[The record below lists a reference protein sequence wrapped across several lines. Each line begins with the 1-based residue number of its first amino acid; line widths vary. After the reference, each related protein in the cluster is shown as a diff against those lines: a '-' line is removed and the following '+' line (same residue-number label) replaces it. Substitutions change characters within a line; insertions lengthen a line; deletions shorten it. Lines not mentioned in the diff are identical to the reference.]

1 MMASLRTTTI
11 AGITAALVA
20 LVLVGGCGT
29 NPCAGDSAKSATPEC
44 LVSQNAE
51 IDLVVIDKTAYARGD
66 IIPDVKDS
74 ELGDQIGTV
83 DRTGVTDD
91 FQDWDATALPV
102 GTEIYSSPS
111 STTEVIVR
119 TDDGYVQY
127 LKMVEG

>member
-1 MMASLRTTTI
+1 M
-11 AGITAALVA
+11 
-20 LVLVGGCGT
+20 
-29 NPCAGDSAKSATPEC
+29 
-44 LVSQNAE
+44 SQNAE

-83 DRTGVTDD
+83 ERTGVTDD

>member
-1 MMASLRTTTI
+1 MANLRTTTI
-11 AGITAALVA
+11 VGITTALVA
-20 LVLVGGCGT
+20 LVLAGGCGT

-51 IDLVVIDKTAYARGD
+51 IDLVVIDGTAYARGD
-66 IIPDVKDS
+66 VIPDAEDS
-74 ELGDQIGTV
+74 ELGDEIGTV
-83 DRTGVTDD
+83 ERTGVTDD

-102 GTEIYSSPS
+102 GTEVYSDPS
-111 STTEVIVR
+111 SKTDVIVQ